1 MPEGK
6 FTVPVGVP
14 GAVDVTFAVSVVMP
28 PIVTELGVAVTTV
41 VVAGWGMTVNVV
53 VPLEAAKFQFA

>member
-53 VPLEAAKFQFA
+53 VPL